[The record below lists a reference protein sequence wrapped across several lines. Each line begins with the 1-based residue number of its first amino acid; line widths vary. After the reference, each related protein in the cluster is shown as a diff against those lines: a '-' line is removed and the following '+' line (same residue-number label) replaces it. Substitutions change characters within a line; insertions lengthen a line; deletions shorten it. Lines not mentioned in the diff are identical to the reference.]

1 MQALFNGFLVSGS
14 LIVAIGAQNAFVLKQ
29 GLLKQHVFWVALT
42 CFICDTLLL
51 TLGVLGLGSLIGSNP
66 VVSVTLAFVGAEFLL
81 IYGLRAWRSAWA
93 GNSGMNVE
101 TSGSRRSRTA
111 TVLLTLS
118 ITLLNPHVYLDT
130 VVVVGGVAGTL
141 PWVEKQWF
149 LLGALT
155 ASTVWFFGLA
165 YGARLLLPIFSKPRT
180 WRILDGLI
188 GGIMFVIT
196 FGLLKYGYGL
206 LNGLGKA

>member
-1 MQALFNGFLVSGS
+1 MHSLLNGFLVSGS

-51 TLGVLGLGSLIGSNP
+51 TLGVLGLGSVIGSHP
-66 VVSVTLAFVGAEFLL
+66 VVSVTLAFVGAGFLL
-81 IYGLRAWRSAWA
+81 IYGLRAWRSALL
-93 GNSGMNVE
+93 GNSGMTVGQSDKQRN
-101 TSGSRRSRTA
+101 RTA
-111 TVLLTLS
+111 TILLTLS

-141 PWVEKQWF
+141 PWADKLWF
-149 LLGALT
+149 LVGALT
-155 ASTVWFFGLA
+155 ASATWFFSLA
-165 YGARLLLPIFSKPRT
+165 YGAGLLLPIFAKPRT
-180 WRILDGLI
+180 WRILDGII
-188 GGIMFVIT
+188 GSIMFVIA

-206 LNGLGKA
+206 LA